1 VGSKLAY
8 FFAVFVRD
16 SSKGKQS
23 NSFLL
28 AGVLVS
34 ELELLNVSILEKTR
48 RTLVREVLSA

>member
-1 VGSKLAY
+1 MGGKLAY

-16 SSKGKQS
+16 SSKAKQS